1 MSSFGA
7 IFILSLSFLVASEI
21 LNGFLFLKANKRKT
35 KIFLFFPPPPQIAIF
50 APFKILKIFIEE
62 EDIFLI
68 FFIYFFI

>member
-35 KIFLFFPPPPQIAIF
+35 KIFLFFPPPPQISIL
-50 APFKILKIFIEE
+50 PFLK
-62 EDIFLI
+62 L
-68 FFIYFFI
+68 